1 MFLIAIAF
9 ILTAAVAMA
18 AEVTVHIHNEAKVAG
33 AALRDAIDVAKRAFR
48 EARVP
53 VRWVT
58 CPEESCSNSG
68 EFIYELVIASTRAEA
83 AASSTFAMGYSLIV
97 AGQAPVYAKVL
108 LPRVM
113 QYAEFADVRVSTVL
127 GYSIAHEVA
136 HLLLRSNSHGNFG
149 IMQARWSRSDARLL
163 GGGRLKFHAAEVRQ
177 MRQALGF

>member
-9 ILTAAVAMA
+9 LFTAVVAVA

-53 VRWVT
+53 ARWMT
-58 CPEESCSNSG
+58 CTEGSCSESG
-68 EFIYELVIASTRAEA
+68 EFIYELVIANSRAEA

-113 QYAEFADVRVSTVL
+113 QYAEFADLRVSTVL

-136 HLLLRSNSHGNFG
+136 HLLLRSNGHGNFG
-149 IMQARWSRSDARLL
+149 IMKARWSRSDARLL
-163 GGGRLKFHAAEVRQ
+163 DGGRLKFHTAEVRL

>member
-9 ILTAAVAMA
+9 ILTAVVAMA

-33 AALRDAIDVAKRAFR
+33 AALRDALDVAKRAFR

-53 VRWVT
+53 ARWVT
-58 CPEESCSNSG
+58 CPGESCSASG
-68 EFIYELVIASTRAEA
+68 ELIYELVIANSRAEA
-83 AASSTFAMGYSLIV
+83 ASSSTFAMGYSLIV

-136 HLLLRSNSHGNFG
+136 HLILRSNSHGNFG
-149 IMQARWSRSDARLL
+149 IMKARWSRSDARLL
-163 GGGRLKFHAAEVRQ
+163 GDNRLKFHSAEVQR